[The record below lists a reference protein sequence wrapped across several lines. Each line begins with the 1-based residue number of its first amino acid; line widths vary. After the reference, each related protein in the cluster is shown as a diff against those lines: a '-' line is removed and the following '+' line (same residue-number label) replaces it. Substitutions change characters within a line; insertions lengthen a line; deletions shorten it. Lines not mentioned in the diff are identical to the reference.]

1 MNPHNFVPSRLPRPM
16 KYTDGSDSRE
26 VEEHDDWDVSDDED
40 LKKFKE
46 GFAYKKPVSVMDIR
60 DKLVNII
67 ELIDVSRVAL
77 LAANEREIVKVANV
91 LFFHVITPL
100 EQLEKEIEQL

>member
-1 MNPHNFVPSRLPRPM
+1 M

-40 LKKFKE
+40 MKKFKE
-46 GFAYKKPVSVMDIR
+46 GFAYKKPVSILDIR

-67 ELIDVSRVAL
+67 ELAEVARIAL
-77 LAANEREIVKVANV
+77 LAGKEHEIVKVSNV
-91 LFFHVITPL
+91 LFFSVITPL
-100 EQLEKEIEQL
+100 EQIEKELALL

>member
-1 MNPHNFVPSRLPRPM
+1 M